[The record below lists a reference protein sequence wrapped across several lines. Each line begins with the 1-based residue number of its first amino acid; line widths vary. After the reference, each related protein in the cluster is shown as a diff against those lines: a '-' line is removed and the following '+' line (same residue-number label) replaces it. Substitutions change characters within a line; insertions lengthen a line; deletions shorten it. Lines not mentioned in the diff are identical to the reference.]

1 MTSSNSPIQI
11 DIDIERPLIQLRNVK
26 KHFQL
31 PGGWLAGKKYVYAV
45 DDVSFDVAE
54 GEVFGLVGE
63 SGCGKTTL
71 SRLILKLIEVTD
83 GTVKFNNQNL
93 AELKGSKL
101 RDLRQQMQIVFQN
114 PMGSLSPRQRVLDIV
129 SEPLKTHRNLS
140 KEERREKVIELLE
153 QVGLGAQHL
162 DRFPHEMS
170 GGQCQRVAIARALAL
185 EPKLLILDEPTSAL
199 DVSVQAQILNLL
211 EEIRNRLNLTYI
223 FISHDLSVVQ
233 HISDRIG
240 VMYLGKLVEI
250 GDSEQIFNH
259 PSHPYTQALLG
270 SIPIP
275 DVNYKQ
281 DLVILDGNVPSPTNP
296 PSGCRFHTRCP
307 FVEVVCREIE
317 PELKQVEPH
326 QFAACHLI
334 ENNHTPENY
343 L

>member
-1 MTSSNSPIQI
+1 MTFSSNGSKPAK
-11 DIDIERPLIQLRNVK
+11 RPLVQMKNVK

-31 PGGWLAGKKYVYAV
+31 PGGWLAGKRYVYAV
-45 DDVSFDVAE
+45 DGVSFDVAE

-71 SRLILKLIEVTD
+71 SRLILKLIDVTD
-83 GTVKFNNQNL
+83 GAVLFNGRNL
-93 AELKGSKL
+93 STMKSKEMHKQ
-101 RDLRQQMQIVFQN
+101 RRKMQLVFQN
-114 PMGSLSPRQRVLDIV
+114 PVESLNPRQRVVDII
-129 SEPLKTHRNLS
+129 SEPLVTYHVPHFTP
-140 KEERREKVIELLE
+140 RREQVTRLLE

-185 EPKLLILDEPTSAL
+185 EPELLILDEPTSAL

-211 EEIRNRLNLTYI
+211 DEIRRRLNLTYI

-270 SIPIP
+270 SIPVP
-275 DVNYKQ
+275 DVTQKQ
-281 DLVILDGNVPSPTNP
+281 ELVVLEGNVPSPTNP

-307 FVEVVCREIE
+307 IAQAICREVE
-317 PELKQVEPH
+317 PELRQVEPH

-334 ENNHTPENY
+334 ESNN
-343 L
+343 

>member
-1 MTSSNSPIQI
+1 MSFSANGTEKE
-11 DIDIERPLIQLRNVK
+11 ERPLLQLENVK
-26 KHFQL
+26 KYFRL

-45 DDVSFDVAE
+45 DGVSFDVAR

-71 SRLILKLIEVTD
+71 SRLILRLIDITAGRVLFD
-83 GTVKFNNQNL
+83 GRDLF
-93 AELKGSKL
+93 ALKGKEM
-101 RDLRQQMQIVFQN
+101 RQQRRKMQIVFQN
-114 PMGSLSPRQRVLDIV
+114 PVGSLSPRQRVVDIV
-129 SEPLKTHRNLS
+129 SEPLCTYHIPRDIP
-140 KEERREKVIELLE
+140 RREQVLQLLE

-185 EPKLLILDEPTSAL
+185 EPELLILDEPTSAL

-211 EEIRNRLNLTYI
+211 GELRDRLGLTYI
-223 FISHDLSVVQ
+223 FISHDLGVVQ

-240 VMYLGKLVEI
+240 VMYLGKLVEL

-270 SIPIP
+270 SLPLP
-275 DVNYKQ
+275 DVSHKQ
-281 DLVILDGNVPSPTNP
+281 ELVVLEGSVPSPTNP
-296 PSGCRFHTRCP
+296 PPGCRFHTRCP
-307 FVEVVCREIE
+307 IAQPICREAE
-317 PELKQVEPH
+317 PELRQIGPG

-334 ENNHTPENY
+334 
-343 L
+343 

>member
-1 MTSSNSPIQI
+1 MTISSNGTEQI
-11 DIDIERPLIQLRNVK
+11 LAERPLYQHPLVQHQDVK

-45 DDVSFDVAE
+45 DGVSFDVAK

-71 SRLILKLIEVTD
+71 SRLILKLIDSTD
-83 GTVKFNNQNL
+83 GAITFNDQDL
-93 AELKGSKL
+93 ADLNGTDL

-114 PMGSLSPRQRVLDIV
+114 PVGSLSPRQRVLDII
-129 SEPLKTHRNLS
+129 SEPLKTHRHLN
-140 KEERREKVIELLE
+140 KEERRQKVIDLLE

-211 EEIRNRLNLTYI
+211 EEIRRQQDLTYI

-250 GDSEQIFNH
+250 GESEQIFNH
-259 PSHPYTQALLG
+259 PAHPYTQALLG
-270 SIPIP
+270 SIPVP
-275 DVNYKQ
+275 DVTHKQ
-281 DLVILDGNVPSPTNP
+281 ELVVLDGNVPSPTNP
-296 PSGCRFHTRCP
+296 PPGCRFHTRCP
-307 FVEVVCREIE
+307 IAQAICREIE
-317 PELKQVEPH
+317 PEMKQVEPH

-334 ENNHTPENY
+334 EKTNS
-343 L
+343 

>member
-1 MTSSNSPIQI
+1 MRTSERDKRQI
-11 DIDIERPLIQLRNVK
+11 GQGQPLVELQDVK
-26 KHFQL
+26 KHFRL
-31 PGGWLAGKKYVYAV
+31 PGGWLAGKRFVYAV
-45 DDVSFDVAE
+45 DGISFEVQQ

-71 SRLILKLIEVTD
+71 SRLILKLIDVTE
-83 GTVKFNNQNL
+83 GCVLFNKQNL
-93 AELKGSKL
+93 ADLKKDDL
-101 RDLRQQMQIVFQN
+101 RQMRQQMQLVFQN
-114 PMGSLSPRQRVLDIV
+114 PVESLSPRQRVLDIV
-129 SEPLKTHRNLS
+129 SEPLMTHRQMT
-140 KEERREKVIELLE
+140 KGEQRQKVIDLLE

-211 EEIRNRLNLTYI
+211 EEIRLRLNLTYI

-250 GDSEQIFNH
+250 GDSEQIFDN

-270 SIPIP
+270 SIPVP
-275 DVNYKQ
+275 DVTRVEE
-281 DLVILDGNVPSPTNP
+281 LVVLDGNVPSPTDP
-296 PSGCRFHTRCP
+296 PAGCRFHTRCP
-307 FVEVVCREIE
+307 IAEDICREQE
-317 PELKQVEPH
+317 PKLQQVASH
-326 QFAACHLI
+326 QFAACHFVELSI
-334 ENNHTPENY
+334 

>member
-1 MTSSNSPIQI
+1 MTSSSNGAHM
-11 DIDIERPLIQLRNVK
+11 EKRPLLQLQNVK
-26 KHFQL
+26 KHFRL
-31 PGGWLAGKKYVYAV
+31 PGGWLAGKRYVYAV

-71 SRLILKLIEVTD
+71 SRLILRLINVTE
-83 GTVKFNNQNL
+83 GTVMFNGRNL
-93 AELKGSKL
+93 SAMKSRELRKQ
-101 RDLRQQMQIVFQN
+101 RQKMQLVFQN
-114 PMGSLSPRQRVLDIV
+114 PVGSLNPRQRVIDII
-129 SEPLKTHRNLS
+129 SEPLTTYHVPHAVS
-140 KEERREKVIELLE
+140 RREQVKQLLE

-185 EPKLLILDEPTSAL
+185 EPELLILDEPTSAL

-211 EEIRNRLNLTYI
+211 DEIRRRLNLTYI

-233 HISDRIG
+233 HISNRIG

-250 GDSEQIFNH
+250 GDSDQIFNH

-275 DVNYKQ
+275 DVSHKQ
-281 DLVILDGNVPSPTNP
+281 ELVVLEGNVPSPTNP
-296 PSGCRFHTRCP
+296 PPGCRFHTRCP
-307 FVEVVCREIE
+307 LAQAICRETE
-317 PELKQVEPH
+317 PELRQIEPH

-334 ENNHTPENY
+334 ETNN
-343 L
+343 